1 MTGNPLLEDWLAEQL
16 PPRLLPTEHLTA
28 LLAVTQLGHA
38 VPEDVLDAWAREV
51 VLAHRV
57 VNQSEPAF
65 IAEARR
71 QGWSWERIADRLG
84 LPDAE
89 TAEQRQ
95 AVLEAELTRTHPQNL
110 PGAWHP

>member
-1 MTGNPLLEDWLAEQL
+1 MTGNPLVETWLAEQV

-38 VPEDVLDAWAREV
+38 VPEAVLDAWGSEV
-51 VLAHRV
+51 VVARRV
-57 VNQSEPAF
+57 VDQSEPAF

-71 QGWSWERIADRLG
+71 QGWSWERIAGRLG
-84 LPDAE
+84 LPDAG

-95 AVLEAELTRTHPQNL
+95 AMLEAELTRTHPQNL